1 MRLAFRLL
9 VGGLSGLAGIAA
21 ILLVMQPALVAAPR
35 SWLLAA
41 VSAMLAGT
49 LISTALTMIS
59 AAPLPL
65 AADPSVDAGR
75 EIHAEAA
82 KIITQLRALVE
93 ANGNFHA
100 VLARANEQLPDAL
113 KPEQV
118 RLVIS
123 YLMIENENMRKRT
136 ADLQANLERSQ
147 RQVESLKSTL
157 AVSEEQGVSDALT
170 GLRNRRGFDITLAAE
185 IAGARSS
192 GKPLSLIFADIDF
205 FKQVNDR
212 HGHQAGDD
220 ALKWFARIL
229 SSNMK
234 GRDTVARYG
243 GEEFAII
250 LPQTTLENAT
260 LLAGQIRQQLQSQL
274 WCKPGAPNTSMRI
287 TASFGV
293 AQLADGE
300 GTSGLQQRADKKL
313 YESKTGGRN
322 RIAA

>member
-1 MRLAFRLL
+1 MRVTNYQQQTTFTSDIQQRLSNIL
-9 VGGLSGLAGIAA
+9 RIQQEMGSGRSIFEPSEDTERADRVLRMQRGLA
-21 ILLVMQPALVAAPR
+21 Q
-35 SWLLAA
+35 
-41 VSAMLAGT
+41 
-49 LISTALTMIS
+49 
-59 AAPLPL
+59 
-65 AADPSVDAGR
+65 
-75 EIHAEAA
+75 
-82 KIITQLRALVE
+82 
-93 ANGNFHA
+93 N
-100 VLARANEQLPDAL
+100 
-113 KPEQV
+113 
-118 RLVIS
+118 
-123 YLMIENENMRKRT
+123 
-136 ADLQANLERSQ
+136 SQ
-147 RQVESLKSTL
+147 FQRNIDDG
-157 AVSEEQGVSDALT
+157 QGW
-170 GLRNRRGFDITLAAE
+170 I
-185 IAGARSS
+185 
-192 GKPLSLIFADIDF
+192 
-205 FKQVNDR
+205 
-212 HGHQAGDD
+212 QAGDD